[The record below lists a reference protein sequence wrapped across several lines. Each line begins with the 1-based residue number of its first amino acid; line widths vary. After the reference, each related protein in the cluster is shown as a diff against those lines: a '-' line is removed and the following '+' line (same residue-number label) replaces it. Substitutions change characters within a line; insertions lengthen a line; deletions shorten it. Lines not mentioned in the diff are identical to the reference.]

1 MQYIHD
7 TNKTKSNY
15 MGVVFLLIIPCELI
29 KCFSKSLAFFFLCL
43 FPNVILGVERCGSDA
58 GDNSL

>member
-15 MGVVFLLIIPCELI
+15 MEVDFLLIIPCELI
-29 KCFSKSLAFFFLCL
+29 KCFSKSLAFFLCL
-43 FPNVILGVERCGSDA
+43 FPNVILGGERCGSDA